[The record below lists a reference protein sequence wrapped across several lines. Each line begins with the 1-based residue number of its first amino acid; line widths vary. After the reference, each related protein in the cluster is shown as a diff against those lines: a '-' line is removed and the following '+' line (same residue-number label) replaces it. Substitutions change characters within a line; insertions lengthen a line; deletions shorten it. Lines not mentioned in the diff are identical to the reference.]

1 MSSVLS
7 LDAPALDRR
16 QYGDAFWRSL
26 MYFNLYRVGAALILL
41 ASVMILGE
49 DIPFGSYD
57 RRMFLYT
64 DIAYVAFGLLCS
76 VAIVARQ
83 PHFALQLTVQI
94 CADILFIVL
103 MMYASG
109 GIGSGLG
116 TLLLISLAAV
126 GLISRG
132 RLTLFFAA
140 LATLAVLVEH
150 TYQVLF
156 HYSTTAQYAQ
166 AGLLSIGFFATGWL
180 AHSLAKRAVA
190 IEAIAAQ
197 REVDV
202 ANLAQVNQLVI
213 QDMQDGVVVVD
224 ERGALRQ
231 INTRAEAIL
240 GPVPRGREVFLKDYA
255 PMLAARM
262 EQWRDDPKT
271 AFDPLRT
278 VLTHK
283 PTSARFVPVGKTRNV
298 GVVIFLED
306 LTRIQQQAQQ
316 LKLASLGRLTANI
329 AHEIRNP
336 LSAINHATE
345 LLLEETAMRT
355 PAQARMLQ
363 IIHDNSQRLDR
374 MVQDVLKLNRRDQ
387 ALREHFNLADYL
399 RNFAAEFCEIEKVP
413 ADIIRLEVEDTGG
426 PAPVVSFDR
435 SHLNQVT
442 WNLCR
447 NALRYCQKK
456 EGSIRLDVRP
466 GPRRGT
472 IELSVSDD
480 GSGVA
485 ESLRGHLFEPFFTT
499 ASSGTG
505 LGLYIAREICEAN
518 GATLEYVD
526 RAVGAQFTVICRGAS
541 A

>member
-26 MYFNLYRVGAALILL
+26 LYFNAYRVSAALILL
-41 ASVMILGE
+41 GAVLLLGE
-49 DIPFGSYD
+49 DIPFGSYS
-57 RRMFLYT
+57 RPLFMYT
-64 DIAYVAFGLLCS
+64 AVAYAAFGLLCF
-76 VAIVARQ
+76 ATIVPRR
-83 PHFALQLTVQI
+83 PHFALQLTVQT
-94 CADILFIVL
+94 CADILFVVV

-156 HYSTTAQYAQ
+156 LYGSTSQYAQ

-180 AHSLAKRAVA
+180 AHSLARRAVA

-197 REVDV
+197 REIDL
-202 ANLAQVNQLVI
+202 ANMAQVNQLVI

-224 ERGALRQ
+224 ERGAIRQ
-231 INTRAEAIL
+231 INSRAEAIF
-240 GPVPRGREVFLKDYA
+240 GPVHRGAREVLLQDYA
-255 PMLAARM
+255 PALAARL
-262 EQWRDDPKT
+262 EEWRADPT
-271 AFDPLRT
+271 TGFDPLRT
-278 VLTHK
+278 VLAHK
-283 PTSARFVPVGKTRNV
+283 PTAARFVPAGRTRNV

-306 LTRIQQQAQQ
+306 LSRIQQQAQQ

-345 LLLEETAMRT
+345 LLLEEPGMRT
-355 PAQARMLQ
+355 PTQSRMLQ

-387 ALREHFNLADYL
+387 ALREHFNLVEFL
-399 RNFAAEFCEIEKVP
+399 RKFTSEFCEIEKAPPGV
-413 ADIIRLEVEDTGG
+413 IEIRVEDGE
-426 PAPVVSFDR
+426 PVVSFDR
-435 SHLNQVT
+435 SHLNQVM

-447 NALRYCQKK
+447 NALRYCQKQP
-456 EGSIRLDVRP
+456 GSIVLGVRP
-466 GPRRGT
+466 GPRQGT
-472 IELSVSDD
+472 IELTISDD
-480 GSGVA
+480 GAGIA

-505 LGLYIAREICEAN
+505 LGLYISREICEAN
-518 GATLEYVD
+518 GASLEYVD
-526 RAVGAQFTVICRGAS
+526 RPVGAQFSLICRGAS
-541 A
+541 T